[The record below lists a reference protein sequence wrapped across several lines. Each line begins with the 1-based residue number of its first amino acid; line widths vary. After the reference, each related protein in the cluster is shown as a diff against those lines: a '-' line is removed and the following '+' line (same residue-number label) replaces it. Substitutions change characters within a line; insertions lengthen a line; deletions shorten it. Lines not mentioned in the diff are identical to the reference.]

1 MIINNNITV
10 GGGQMGGAMYGLISF
25 IQQKWNYISQAL
37 DCSRFNSIISRK
49 NMRSVY
55 PNPFRNELKIKQLK
69 NEFDFIEI
77 YNLLGEKIY
86 KQQLNLFTIL
96 NLNFLENGIYTI
108 KLSSKTTI
116 NKNPELISIIK
127 I

>member
-37 DCSRFNSIISRK
+37 DCSRFNSIISLK
-49 NMRSVY
+49 DMRTVY
-55 PNPFRNELKIKQLK
+55 PNPFR

-108 KLSSKTTI
+108 KLTSKITI
-116 NKNPELISIIK
+116 NKNPVLILYNKNINYRNK
-127 I
+127 V

>member
-1 MIINNNITV
+1 
-10 GGGQMGGAMYGLISF
+10 
-25 IQQKWNYISQAL
+25 
-37 DCSRFNSIISRK
+37 
-49 NMRSVY
+49 MRSVY

-96 NLNFLENGIYTI
+96 NLKFLDFKKPLHFLMKIT
-108 KLSSKTTI
+108 K
-116 NKNPELISIIK
+116 IIHK
-127 I
+127 FNLK

>member
-1 MIINNNITV
+1 
-10 GGGQMGGAMYGLISF
+10 QR
-25 IQQKWNYISQAL
+25 QNYISQAL
-37 DCSRFNSIISRK
+37 DCSGFNSIISRK
-49 NMRSVY
+49 DMRSVY